1 MSEARDDGP
10 KAGPDNFITDIIDAD
25 LERGKH
31 TRVVTRFPPEPNGY
45 LHIGHAK
52 SICLNFGIAEKYGG
66 VCHLRFDD
74 TNPAKEDME
83 YVRSIRAD
91 VEWLGY
97 DPGEAVFFASDYY
110 PRLYDHAVELVTKG
124 LAYVDSVSDEEV
136 RRLRGSVTEPG
147 KPSPYRDRS
156 VEENLDLLAR
166 MKAGEFEEGEHVL
179 RAKIDL
185 SSPNMKMRDP
195 AIYRI
200 KKAPHYRTG
209 DAWCIYPLYDFT
221 HGLSDSFEG
230 ITHSLCTLEFEN
242 NRELYDWFLDN
253 LDVPCHPQ
261 QIEFA
266 RLSLSYTLM
275 SKRKLLQL
283 VEDDHVRGWDD
294 PRMPTLA
301 GLRRRGVTPESI
313 RAFCDMIGVAKA
325 NSTVDVGKLEFCIR
339 DDLNHRAPRAM
350 GVIDPIEVVVTN
362 YPEGETE
369 HFDAPSYPP
378 DVGKP
383 GSRQVPFSKRL
394 YIERDDFMVEPSKGF
409 RRLSPGEEVRLRYA
423 YVVRCD
429 EVVEDDEGRI
439 VRLMCSYDPNTRGA
453 TTPKDR
459 KVKGTIHWVSAEHA
473 IDAEVRLYD
482 RLFSSERPED
492 LDDLNPES
500 LRVVGDAK
508 LEPSLAGSPVGS
520 HYQLER
526 VGYFRVDEDS
536 AGDRL
541 VLNRTVTLRDTWAK
555 LQQRRAEP
563 KRSDTGDGDAAG
575 AAREPKPSRPSGGQ
589 PSAKEQEPLSEAQRA
604 RHDAFVRHGVEAADA
619 RRLAQSDEASELFES
634 ARSHAPA
641 PAVAKWIVNELFGPL
656 KAGPLPFDGVA
667 LGELVAMVEGG
678 SLQSRAAKEVLA
690 VLLERGGQPRAIAAE
705 LGLEGPVEAG
715 ALDTAIAEV
724 VAAHPDEV
732 ARYRDG
738 KKNIIGFFLGQIM
751 KATKGQA
758 DPKEARAKLTRALE
772 P

>member
-1 MSEARDDGP
+1 MSSE
-10 KAGPDNFITDIIDAD
+10 GPDNFITDVIDAD
-25 LERGKH
+25 LRSGKH
-31 TRVVTRFPPEPNGY
+31 TRIVTRFPPEPNGY

-52 SICLNFGIAEKYGG
+52 SICLNFGIAEKYEG

-83 YVRSIRAD
+83 YVRSIQAD
-91 VEWLGY
+91 VTWLGY
-97 DPGEAVFFASDYY
+97 DPSEAVFFASDYY
-110 PRLYDHAVELVTKG
+110 QRLYDYAVELVKLG

-136 RRLRGSVTEPG
+136 RRLRGTVTEAG
-147 KPSPYRDRS
+147 TPSPYRDRS
-156 VEENLDLLAR
+156 VEENLDLFER
-166 MKAGEFEEGEHVL
+166 MKAGEFDEGEHVL

-209 DAWCIYPLYDFT
+209 DTWCVYPLYDFT
-221 HGLSDSFEG
+221 HGLSDSLEG

-283 VEDDHVRGWDD
+283 VEEEHVRGWDD

-325 NSTVDVGKLEFCIR
+325 NSTVDVGKLDFCIR

-350 GVIDPIEVVVTN
+350 AVIDPLEVVVTT
-362 YPEGETE
+362 YDEGESE
-369 HFDAPSYPP
+369 SFDAPSFPP

-383 GSRQVPFSKRL
+383 GTRKVPFARRL
-394 YIERDDFMVEPSKGF
+394 YIERDDFMEQPSKGF

-429 EVVEDDEGRI
+429 DVVKDDDGRV
-439 VRLMCSYDPNTRGA
+439 VRLMCSHDPQTRGA
-453 TTPKDR
+453 TTPKNR
-459 KVKGTIHWVSAEHA
+459 KVKGTIHWVSADHA

-482 RLFSSERPED
+482 RLFSTERPEG
-492 LDDLNPES
+492 LDELNPAS
-500 LRVVGDAK
+500 LTVVDDAK
-508 LEPSLAGSPVGS
+508 LEPSVGGSAVGS

-536 AGDRL
+536 REGRL

-555 LQQRRAEP
+555 LQKKEAEGRGEP
-563 KRSDTGDGDAAG
+563 TATKPTSVPDEAAT
-575 AAREPKPSRPSGGQ
+575 REPSKKAPD
-589 PSAKEQEPLSEAQRA
+589 PLSDQEQA
-604 RHDAFVRHGVEAADA
+604 RYDRYVADGVDSADA
-619 RRLAQSDEASELFES
+619 RRLAQADAAGTLFD
-634 ARSHAPA
+634 AAKGHAPA
-641 PAVAKWIVNELFGPL
+641 GPVAKWIVNELFGPL
-656 KAGPLPFDGVA
+656 KTGPVPFDGKA

-678 SLQSRAAKEVLA
+678 QLQSRAAKEVLA
-690 VLLERGGQPRAIAAE
+690 AMLERGGRPSAIVAE
-705 LGLEGPVEAG
+705 LGLEGPVEAD
-715 ALDTAIAEV
+715 ALDAAVADV
-724 VAAHPDEV
+724 VARHPDEV
-732 ARYRDG
+732 TRYRDG
-738 KKNIIGFFLGQIM
+738 KKNLLGFFLGQVM

-758 DPKEARAKLTRALE
+758 DPKAARAKLTAALE
-772 P
+772 A

>member
-1 MSEARDDGP
+1 MSEARDNGP
-10 KAGPDNFITDIIDAD
+10 TKGPDNFITDIIDAD
-25 LERGKH
+25 LESGKH

-52 SICLNFGIAEKYGG
+52 SICLNFGIADKYGG

-83 YVRSIRAD
+83 YVRSIQAD
-91 VEWLGY
+91 VAWLGY

-110 PRLYDHAVELVTKG
+110 QRLYDHAVELVNEG
-124 LAYVDSVSDEEV
+124 LAYVDSVSDDEM
-136 RRLRGSVTEPG
+136 RRLRGTVTEPG
-147 KPSPYRDRS
+147 TPSPYRDRS
-156 VEENLDLLAR
+156 VEENLELLER

-221 HGLSDSFEG
+221 HCLSDSFEG

-283 VEDDHVRGWDD
+283 VEENHVRGWDD

-301 GLRRRGVTPESI
+301 GLRRRGVTPASI

-325 NSTVDVGKLEFCIR
+325 NSTVDVGKLEYCIR
-339 DDLNHRAPRAM
+339 DDLNHLAPRAM
-350 GVIDPIEVVVTN
+350 GVIDPLEVVVTN
-362 YPEGETE
+362 YPEGQTE
-369 HFDAPSYPP
+369 LFEAPSFPP

-383 GSRQVPFSKRL
+383 GSRQVPFSRRL
-394 YIERDDFMVEPSKGF
+394 FIDRDDFMEEPTKGF

-429 EVVEDDEGRI
+429 EVVKDDDGRVI
-439 VRLMCSYDPNTRGA
+439 RLVCSYDPDTRGA
-453 TTPKDR
+453 TAPKDR

-473 IDAEVRLYD
+473 VVAEVRLYD
-482 RLFSSERPED
+482 RLFSSERPEG

-500 LRVVGDAK
+500 LRVVERAM
-508 LEPSLAGSPVGS
+508 LEPNMKGSPVGS
-520 HYQLER
+520 HFQLER

-536 AGDRL
+536 DGDRL

-555 LQQRRAEP
+555 LQRKAAEP
-563 KRSDTGDGDAAG
+563 KEARADEPSAPTPKPPRPSAPK
-575 AAREPKPSRPSGGQ
+575 REPLTD
-589 PSAKEQEPLSEAQRA
+589 EQQG
-604 RHDAFVRHGVEAADA
+604 RHDRYVADGVDPKDA
-619 RRLAQSDEASELFES
+619 RRLAQSDEAAALFET
-634 ARSHAPA
+634 AKGHGPA

-656 KAGPLPFDGVA
+656 KSGALPFDGSA
-667 LGELVAMVEGG
+667 LGELVTMAEGG
-678 SLQSRAAKEVLA
+678 ELQSRAAKRVLGIM
-690 VLLERGGQPRAIAAE
+690 VERGGRPEAIVSE

-715 ALDTAIAEV
+715 ALDAAIAQV
-724 VAAHPDEV
+724 VASHPDEV

-738 KKNIIGFFLGQIM
+738 KKSLLGFFLGQVM
-751 KATKGQA
+751 KVTKGQA
-758 DPKEARAKLTRALE
+758 DPKQARAKLAAALE
-772 P
+772 A